1 MQHSFETFA
10 LFFQEMKTLDGV
22 VTRLLSSTKLNLS
35 RFVSSVYSIFVVILF
50 LCSLEIVSTS
60 FLFLTWRQQQ

>member
-22 VTRLLSSTKLNLS
+22 VTRLLSSTKIK
-35 RFVSSVYSIFVVILF
+35 FVKVRII
-50 LCSLEIVSTS
+50 SL
-60 FLFLTWRQQQ
+60 